1 MHVIA
6 TAGHVDHGKST
17 LVRALT
23 GTEPDRWAE
32 EQRRGLTIDLGFAWL
47 TTPSGREAAFV
58 DVPGHERFIGNMLA
72 GLGPVPVVCFIVAAD
87 EGWRAQSAEHAD
99 AIAALGIQHGLVV
112 ISRCDLAPDRVTEVM
127 AEARAGLTHTG
138 LRDAPVV
145 GVSAVTGTGMDD
157 LRRTLDQVLA
167 RVPRP
172 AVDDRVRMWLDRS
185 FSINGAGTVVTGTLA
200 GGTLAV
206 GQQLDL
212 ASGEHT
218 YAVTIRGLQRHG
230 QAHDRVGPVSRV
242 AVNLRGR
249 GATEI
254 HRGDVLISP
263 GAWPWTATVDVRRVS
278 GVPLDEVPVEVIAHV
293 GTAAIPG
300 RLRSFTDRHARLTFT
315 WPVPVVHADRIVL
328 RHPGSRRVLGG
339 VQVADADPPA
349 LGRRG
354 DAARRGQVL
363 AQLPAAG
370 DLGYE
375 VRRRGAVRQAHLVR
389 LNLTAPHADPPD
401 GIRAVGEWW
410 IDGTVFAAWVDRLR
424 DVVAQHHTE
433 QPLSGGLTTSAV
445 RDRLGMPDTALVPEV
460 AAVAGLRLS
469 DGLISDP
476 AREASLGRAEPGI
489 TAIEARLTAR
499 PFDAPETD
507 DLIALGIGARELAA
521 AERLGRLLRLDDGV
535 VLLPSTPA
543 LAMRE
548 LSRLPQPFT
557 TSEARQALSTTRRIV
572 IPLLEHLD
580 RRGWTRRTDAQ
591 HRVVV
596 R

>member
-47 TTPSGREAAFV
+47 TTPSGREVAFV

-72 GLGPVPVVCFIVAAD
+72 GLGPVPVVCFVVAAD

-99 AIAALGIQHGLVV
+99 AIAALGIRHGLIV
-112 ISRCDLAPDRVTEVM
+112 ISRCDLAPDRVAEVT
-127 AEARAGLTHTG
+127 AQVRTQLAHTG
-138 LRDAPVV
+138 LRDAPVMA
-145 GVSAVTGTGMDD
+145 VSAVTGTGMDE
-157 LRRTLDQVLA
+157 LRTALDRVLA
-167 RVPRP
+167 AVPQP
-172 AVDDRVRMWLDRS
+172 AAEGRVRLWLDRS
-185 FSINGAGTVVTGTLA
+185 FSITGAGTVVTGTLA
-200 GGTLAV
+200 AGTLTV

-218 YAVTIRGLQRHG
+218 HAVTIRGLQCHG
-230 QAHDRVGPVSRV
+230 EARDQVGPISRV

-254 HRGDVLISP
+254 HRGDVLVSP
-263 GAWPWTATVDVRRVS
+263 GAWPWTTTVDVRRVS
-278 GVPLDEVPVEVIAHV
+278 GVALDEAPVEVVAHV

-300 RLRSFTDRHARLTFT
+300 RLRPFTDQHARLTLT
-315 WPVPVVHADRIVL
+315 WSVPLVHADRIVL

-339 VQVADADPPA
+339 VQVADADPP
-349 LGRRG
+349 LLSRRG
-354 DAARRGQVL
+354 DAARRGEAL
-363 AQLPAAG
+363 AKLPATG
-370 DLGYE
+370 DVGYE
-375 VRRRGAVRQAHLVR
+375 VRRRGAVRWAHMVR
-389 LNLTAPHADPPD
+389 LNVTVPQADPPY
-401 GIRAVGEWW
+401 GVRAVGEWW
-410 IDGTVFAAWVDRLR
+410 IDETVFAVWVKRLR
-424 DVVAQHHTE
+424 EVVAQHYEE
-433 QPLSGGLTTSAV
+433 QPLSGGLATSAA
-445 RDRLGMPDTALVPEV
+445 RERLVLPDTALVPEV
-460 AAVAGLRLS
+460 AASAGLRMS
-469 DGLISDP
+469 DGLVGDP
-476 AREASLGRAEPGI
+476 ARDASLGPAEAGI
-489 TAIEARLTAR
+489 AAIEVRLTER
-499 PFDAPETD
+499 PFDAPEAE
-507 DLIALGIGARELAA
+507 DLIALGIGPRELAA
-521 AERLGRLLRLDDGV
+521 AERVGRIVRLDGGV
-535 VLLPSTPA
+535 VLLPSAPA
-543 LAMRE
+543 MAMRE

-580 RRGWTRRTDAQ
+580 GRGWTRRSDSQ